1 MVRLLLLN
9 LSRQALGELFMA
21 RRPRVQINRPRGDS
35 NPRRL
40 TPRWQIDR
48 QRQRVAI
55 AIGALS
61 LLIILGLPTWG
72 YITTFVLPPGKVI
85 ARVNEEAITQGDLLD
100 KLQILQ
106 RGSEVSGQQLDLGTT
121 PFQVFETMVQNEIIK
136 QFGPELQISATPLEV
151 DNELQARHVPDW
163 EDFDDDSLLQSELSE
178 RLRQYL
184 NLIQLDEADYRD
196 QIETDLLRQKAT
208 AELGKDIAPIQPQIE
223 LYMLTVGSEEAIELV
238 QQSHEQGTTFAD
250 LVNQYEINEE
260 VKALGGRIG
269 WVPQGLLS
277 GPAAELFDL
286 ELGMI
291 TDPGRDEDGN
301 YVFYSVLDRA
311 DARELE
317 SSHLA
322 QLMQDVLEQWISNIR
337 KEQTIETT
345 FGSEEYDWLVKQLR
359 SSSRA
364 MPQ

>member
-1 MVRLLLLN
+1 
-9 LSRQALGELFMA
+9 MA
-21 RRPRVQINRPRGDS
+21 RRPRVQINPPRGNS

-40 TPRWQIDR
+40 TPRWQVDR

-61 LLIILGLPTWG
+61 LLIIIGLPVWG

-106 RGSEVSGQQLDLGTT
+106 RGSEVSGQKLDLGTT
-121 PFQVFETMVQNEIIK
+121 PFQVFESMVQNQIIK
-136 QFGPELQISATPLEV
+136 QFGPELQIAATQEEV
-151 DNELQARHVPDW
+151 DDEIRARHVPDW
-163 EDFDDDSLLQSELSE
+163 EEFNDDALLQSELNE

-184 NLIQLDEADYRD
+184 NLIQMDEVDYRD
-196 QIETDLLRQKAT
+196 QIKTDLLRLKAT
-208 AELGKDIAPIQPQIE
+208 EVLGKDIPPIQPQID
-223 LYMLTVGSEEAIELV
+223 LYMLTVGSEEALELV
-238 QQSHEQGTTFAD
+238 QQLHAQGTVFSD
-250 LVNQYEINEE
+250 LVDQYEINEE

-269 WVPQGLLS
+269 WVPAGLLS
-277 GPAAELFDL
+277 GPAAEIFDL
-286 ELGMI
+286 ELGAI

-301 YVFYSVLDRA
+301 YVFYSVLERA
-311 DARELE
+311 DARELDPG
-317 SSHLA
+317 HLA
-322 QLMQDVLEQWISNIR
+322 QLQQDVIEKWISDIR

-359 SSSRA
+359 SSSRT

>member
-1 MVRLLLLN
+1 
-9 LSRQALGELFMA
+9 
-21 RRPRVQINRPRGDS
+21 
-35 NPRRL
+35 L
-40 TPRWQIDR
+40 TPRWQVDR

-61 LLIILGLPTWG
+61 LLIIIGLPVWG

-106 RGSEVSGQQLDLGTT
+106 RGSEVSGQKLDLGTT
-121 PFQVFETMVQNEIIK
+121 PFQVFESMVQNQIIK
-136 QFGPELQISATPLEV
+136 QFGPELQIAATQEEV
-151 DNELQARHVPDW
+151 DDEIRARHVPDW
-163 EDFDDDSLLQSELSE
+163 EEFNDDALLQSELNE

-184 NLIQLDEADYRD
+184 NLIQMDEVDYRD
-196 QIETDLLRQKAT
+196 QIKTDLLRLKAT
-208 AELGKDIAPIQPQIE
+208 EVLGKDIPPIQPQID
-223 LYMLTVGSEEAIELV
+223 LYMLTVGSEEALELV
-238 QQSHEQGTTFAD
+238 QQLHAQGTVFSD
-250 LVNQYEINEE
+250 LVDQYEINEE

-269 WVPQGLLS
+269 WVPAGLLS
-277 GPAAELFDL
+277 GPAAEIFDL
-286 ELGMI
+286 ELGAI

-301 YVFYSVLDRA
+301 YVFYSVLERA
-311 DARELE
+311 DARELDPG
-317 SSHLA
+317 HLA
-322 QLMQDVLEQWISNIR
+322 QLQQDVIEKWISDIR

-359 SSSRA
+359 SSSRT